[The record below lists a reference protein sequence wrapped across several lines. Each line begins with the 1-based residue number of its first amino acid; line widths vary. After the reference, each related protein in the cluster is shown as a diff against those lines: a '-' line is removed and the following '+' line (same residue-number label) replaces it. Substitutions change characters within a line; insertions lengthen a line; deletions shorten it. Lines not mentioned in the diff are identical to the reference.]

1 MGDPQA
7 LRPSD
12 RQLLAVLRRHGEL
25 RRSQLAGLSGLPRS
39 TITDSVAR
47 LMRSGSVVERPVHAA
62 REAQTGRPPK
72 LLALAAP
79 SGLVG
84 VLSLTHGSLQ
94 AGILGP
100 NGTVHARRAIG
111 ADVRDLADEFVK
123 PCLALLD
130 QALDEISFNRDA
142 LICAVI
148 GLPLPVVPRRSPSG
162 LPRGHA
168 YTDRPHLQIWPQSP
182 WSHSDPS
189 IDLSQR
195 LGIPA
200 WLENDANLAALGEAD
215 QGAAMGMTS
224 FIYVKMVQGVG
235 AGLVLD
241 GRLHRGVNGLA
252 GELAHIHVQDNGSVC
267 RCGGRGC
274 LATMLN
280 SVRLVDLI
288 QDVHPAASTMADVLS
303 LAADG
308 DTGVWRLLRD
318 LGRTIGRSLADFCVY
333 VAPEAIIVDGLLEN
347 ASEPVI
353 DGIKEMLHLNAP
365 PAIAGQVQ
373 VLMGKLGNTA
383 ELHGGAALARRNQFG
398 QDTAAMDFTPF

>member
-1 MGDPQA
+1 MGNPQV

-12 RQLLAVLRRHGEL
+12 RQLLAVLRQHGEL
-25 RRSQLAGLSGLPRS
+25 CRSQLALLSGLPRS
-39 TITDSVAR
+39 TITDSVTR

-62 REAQTGRPPK
+62 REKLTGRPPK
-72 LLALAAP
+72 LLALRAP

-100 NGTVHARRAIG
+100 DGTVHAHRAID
-111 ADVRDLADEFVK
+111 AHVRDLAEEFVES
-123 PCLALLD
+123 CIALLD
-130 QALDEISFNRDA
+130 QALDETSFSRDA
-142 LICAVI
+142 LMCAVI
-148 GLPLPVVPRRSPSG
+148 GLPLPVVPRRSPGG
-162 LPRGHA
+162 LPRGQA
-168 YTDRPHLQIWPQSP
+168 YPDRPHLQMWPKSS
-182 WSHSDPS
+182 WDHSDPS

-200 WLENDANLAALGEAD
+200 WLENDANLGALGEAD
-215 QGAAMGMTS
+215 HGAAMGMTS

-241 GRLHRGVNGLA
+241 GRLHHGVNGLA
-252 GELAHIHVQDNGSVC
+252 GELAHIHVQDDGSVC

-274 LATMLN
+274 LVTILN

-303 LAADG
+303 LAAEG

-333 VAPEAIIVDGLLEN
+333 VAPEAIIIDGLLEN

-353 DGIKEMLHLNAP
+353 DGIKEMMNLTAP
-365 PAIAGQVQ
+365 PAIASQVQ
-373 VLMGKLGNTA
+373 VLVGKLGNTA
-383 ELHGGAALARRNQFG
+383 ELHGGAALARRNRFG
-398 QDTAAMDFTPF
+398 QDTTAMDFTPF